1 MSRIL
6 RVVIFPI
13 VALFVTSQILSAQ
26 APKTEKRIYL
36 LDLTGSMEG
45 RGSVHTPNILQTVKD
60 NLAATIENIDDPNTE
75 IVIIPFTNVPHNA
88 IEGVASIKDSL
99 ITQIQKLGVR
109 SGDTNIADAWSEGIK
124 NLDNSKINYLFLL
137 TDGLHNTG
145 PSKQVLFERLRKW
158 GETAPG
164 NNEYAFYVMLTPNA
178 KETEICEIVD
188 STSQMWLIESM
199 DINASL
205 IRTAMNQRKNV
216 FSNPSTSISFFSNNR
231 NTRFEDLGLQ
241 VSFEEN
247 DFYYV
252 DNLKKSV
259 VGDIY
264 TFDIIEKLPK
274 IQMPLDTTLTLRLS
288 YDKEKNPFV
297 YLTPE
302 VISFQVINQGPR
314 ILTVSVQ
321 NSKKGL
327 KDLNLRKLKYKEPF
341 QGYFRWT
348 RKFYEPTFG
357 LAFMSRPDTASTSTN
372 FILNWNEEAVRAG
385 ASVKFNLI
393 TSENDFGDHIKVS
406 NGKDDIAFVARAES
420 DTLCLKTTVI
430 PGIPSTRFAGDIVAL
445 TNNIDTIN
453 DTELN
458 IDEAVI
464 GNWRL
469 QYKKSWPFWIWLFWL
484 LLTATAVAL
493 VYFIVRYCIKGIA
506 SIIRSICAWW
516 KKPRYK
522 QKRMRKAS
530 NKQQKPQ
537 KEGNDEED
545 DGNIDKKPLD
555 ERIKLLVK
563 AYIYSPTISSGC
575 CYLLKLLYAMDDLK
589 EIDSEEN
596 ERVFSKLPKEVQTD
610 LDKLNSAFIL
620 PKSQGHWESPAKRGD
635 CMWIPDDNRI
645 PPNSSYSNVFGKS
658 WRQIKDQYHIEGI
671 VYNRGIPD
679 FSPIL
684 YDSVTF
690 DWEQELG
697 QAKMCKLLAKKEHKD
712 LHEAAFAIMAKKRGI
727 SVAELKQIKEKSG
740 ANLLWHEDINGK
752 TVHLIAQEVHGNLRH
767 IGGIAIS
774 QIVGVSPARVYRHF
788 SADDFGHVS
797 YIL

>member
-1 MSRIL
+1 MSRIF

-13 VALFVTSQILSAQ
+13 VALFVSSQILSAQ

-45 RGSVHTPNILQTVKD
+45 RGGVHTPNILQTVKD

-264 TFDIIEKLPK
+264 TFDIFEKLPK

-302 VISFQVINQGPR
+302 VISFRVINQGPR

-372 FILNWNEEAVRAG
+372 FILNWNEEAIRAG
-385 ASVKFNLI
+385 ASVKFNL
-393 TSENDFGDHIKVS
+393 TTLENKYGDHIQVS
-406 NGKDDIAFVARAES
+406 NGDNDIAFVARTES
-420 DTLCLKTTVI
+420 DTLCLKTTII
-430 PGIPSTRFAGDIVAL
+430 PGIPSTRFSGDIVAL
-445 TNNIDTIN
+445 TNNLDTIN
-453 DTELN
+453 ETELTT
-458 IDEAVI
+458 DEADM

-484 LLTATAVAL
+484 LLTAAAVAVTIWL
-493 VYFIVRYCIKGIA
+493 IRLCIKGVVGLSQVRASQRLHSTASQTVSKKSKKSVQQRKDINDKKEKRDDCPCIDSQFHLCHILRDKEYSIAQKCQALVSLADLWEMRSQDENTYIYKRLCPKVKNMLEDFWAIPKMTPNTDASGCWKVGEKGNGTYYFNNNKSFSSKNTRNNMNWGQLVDAYKKDFHLKVDGGVKYKNFRIDLKPYAIA
-506 SIIRSICAWW
+506 SVKVKYEDSNMGRGGGHGVQDIAEKQFAALL
-516 KKPRYK
+516 KKEIESGGYADFWEYK
-522 QKRMRKAS
+522 DGIHNGAFVR
-530 NKQQKPQ
+530 NTPLVIH
-537 KEGNDEED
+537 ED
-545 DGNIDKKPLD
+545 YDGETL
-555 ERIKLLVK
+555 LLVPK
-563 AYIYSPTISSGC
+563 
-575 CYLLKLLYAMDDLK
+575 YL
-589 EIDSEEN
+589 
-596 ERVFSKLPKEVQTD
+596 
-610 LDKLNSAFIL
+610 
-620 PKSQGHWESPAKRGD
+620 H
-635 CMWIPDDNRI
+635 DNWKH
-645 PPNSSYSNVFGKS
+645 YG
-658 WRQIKDQYHIEGI
+658 
-671 VYNRGIPD
+671 
-679 FSPIL
+679 
-684 YDSVTF
+684 
-690 DWEQELG
+690 
-697 QAKMCKLLAKKEHKD
+697 
-712 LHEAAFAIMAKKRGI
+712 GI
-727 SVAELKQIKEKSG
+727 SV
-740 ANLLWHEDINGK
+740 
-752 TVHLIAQEVHGNLRH
+752 
-767 IGGIAIS
+767 
-774 QIVGVSPARVYRHF
+774 VSVVKKY
-788 SADDFGHVS
+788 
-797 YIL
+797 L

>member
-1 MSRIL
+1 MSRIF

-484 LLTATAVAL
+484 LLTAAAVAVVIWL
-493 VYFIVRYCIKGIA
+493 IRLCIKGVVGLSQVRAPQRPRSTVTQTVLKNSKKSVQKRKENNDKKEKRDDCPCIDSQFHICHILRDKEYSIAQKCQALVSLADLWEKRSQDENTYIYKRLCPNVKKMLEDFWAIPKMSPNTDAGGSWKVGEKGNGTYYFNKNKTFSSKNTRHNMNWGQLVDAYKKDFHLKVDGGVKYQNFRIDLRPYAIA
-506 SIIRSICAWW
+506 SVKVKYEDSNLGRGGGHGVQDIAEKQFAALL
-516 KKPRYK
+516 KKEIESGGYADFWEYK
-522 QKRMRKAS
+522 DGMHNGTFVRDT
-530 NKQQKPQ
+530 PLVIH
-537 KEGNDEED
+537 ED
-545 DGNIDKKPLD
+545 YDGETL
-555 ERIKLLVK
+555 LLVPK
-563 AYIYSPTISSGC
+563 
-575 CYLLKLLYAMDDLK
+575 YL
-589 EIDSEEN
+589 
-596 ERVFSKLPKEVQTD
+596 
-610 LDKLNSAFIL
+610 
-620 PKSQGHWESPAKRGD
+620 H
-635 CMWIPDDNRI
+635 DNWKH
-645 PPNSSYSNVFGKS
+645 YG
-658 WRQIKDQYHIEGI
+658 
-671 VYNRGIPD
+671 
-679 FSPIL
+679 
-684 YDSVTF
+684 
-690 DWEQELG
+690 
-697 QAKMCKLLAKKEHKD
+697 
-712 LHEAAFAIMAKKRGI
+712 GI
-727 SVAELKQIKEKSG
+727 SV
-740 ANLLWHEDINGK
+740 
-752 TVHLIAQEVHGNLRH
+752 
-767 IGGIAIS
+767 
-774 QIVGVSPARVYRHF
+774 VSVVKKY
-788 SADDFGHVS
+788 
-797 YIL
+797 L